1 MKCLNKKPDD
11 RFGTG
16 GALAEALKGCI
27 EGEEG
32 PVSEWKSRK
41 RLKQIALAVFFI
53 ALLGMAGYI
62 GLTKI
67 ISRPGPPPPVEK
79 VITTFLKVE
88 SMPEGARV
96 FVDGEFKGAAPL
108 KSALPIGKREVR
120 VTLPDYH
127 EWEAQVELKEGEEM
141 PLRILLIPIVEKK
154 P

>member
-1 MKCLNKKPDD
+1 MKCLNKKPDA

-16 GALAEALKGCI
+16 RALAEALKGCL
-27 EGEEG
+27 EEEG
-32 PVSEWKSRK
+32 PVSERKSRK
-41 RLKQIALAVFFI
+41 RLKQIALAFFFI

-62 GLTKI
+62 GWTKI

-108 KSALPIGKREVR
+108 RAALPIGKREVR
-120 VTLPDYH
+120 LTLPDFH

-141 PLRILLIPIVEKK
+141 PLRIRLIPIAEKK